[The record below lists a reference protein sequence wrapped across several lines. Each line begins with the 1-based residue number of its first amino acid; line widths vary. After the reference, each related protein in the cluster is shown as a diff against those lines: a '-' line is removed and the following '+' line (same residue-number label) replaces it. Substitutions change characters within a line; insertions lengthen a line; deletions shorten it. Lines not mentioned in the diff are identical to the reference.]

1 MRTLLN
7 TLFITT
13 QGAYLKKD
21 GETVLV
27 SVEHE
32 TRLRVP
38 IHTLSGIVCF
48 GNVGCSPP
56 LMGFCAERQVGLSFL
71 SEHGR
76 FLARVEGET
85 KGNVLLRRE
94 QYRIADSDA
103 AATEMARSFLIG
115 KLANARH
122 VLLRGSRE
130 RSDPA
135 QSAALDQAAAYLA
148 GQMKQ
153 MEKKGGLDGLRG
165 VEGDAART
173 YFEVFPHLIL
183 SDAPAFGFKQRS
195 RRPPLDPVNA
205 LLSFLYT
212 LLTHDVRGA
221 LESVGLDSFVGFL
234 HRDRP
239 GRAGLAL
246 DLMEELRP
254 FVADRLALSLINRKQ
269 IREEHFRTAE
279 TGAVYLNDE
288 GRKSVLTAYQAKKQE
303 EISHPFLGE
312 KLVIGLLPFVQA
324 VLLART
330 IRKDLSTYPPFLPR

>member
-1 MRTLLN
+1 MRALLN
-7 TLFITT
+7 TLYITT

-21 GETVLV
+21 GETVIV
-27 SVEHE
+27 SVEKE

-48 GNVGCSPP
+48 GNVACSPF

-94 QYRIADSDA
+94 HYRIADSGSA
-103 AATEMARSFLIG
+103 STEIARGFLIG
-115 KLANARH
+115 KLANSRQ
-122 VLLRGSRE
+122 VLLRGGRE
-130 RSDPA
+130 REDPVEVEN
-135 QSAALDQAAAYLA
+135 LDRAAAYLA
-148 GQMKQ
+148 RQLKEV
-153 MEKKGGLDGLRG
+153 EKKDSLEGLRG
-165 VEGDAART
+165 LEGDAART
-173 YFEVFPHLIL
+173 YFGAFPHLIL
-183 SDAPAFGFKQRS
+183 SDSPAFEFRERS

-205 LLSFLYT
+205 LLSYLYT

-269 IREEHFRTAE
+269 IREEHFRSAE
-279 TGAVYLNDE
+279 TGAVYLNDD
-288 GRKSVLTAYQAKKQE
+288 GRKIVLTAWQTKKQE
-303 EISHPFLGE
+303 ELSHPFLGE
-312 KLVIGLLPFVQA
+312 KLAIGLVPFVQA

-330 IRKDLSTYPPFLPR
+330 IRRELDSYPPFLPR

>member
-1 MRTLLN
+1 VRALLN
-7 TLFITT
+7 TLYITT

-48 GNVGCSPP
+48 GNVGCSPS

-94 QYRIADSDA
+94 QYRLADSDA
-103 AATEMARSFLIG
+103 ASTEMARGFLIG
-115 KLANARH
+115 KLGNSRQI
-122 VLLRGSRE
+122 LLRGSRE
-130 RSDPA
+130 RAETA
-135 QSAALDQAAAYLA
+135 QSEALDRAARYLA
-148 GQMKQ
+148 GQLKQ
-153 MEKKGGLDGLRG
+153 VETKGGLDGLRG
-165 VEGDAART
+165 IEGDAARA
-173 YFEVFPHLIL
+173 YFEVFPHLIV
-183 SDAPAFGFKQRS
+183 SDAPAFAFKERS

-205 LLSFLYT
+205 LLSFVYT

-246 DLMEELRP
+246 DVMEELRP
-254 FVADRLALSLINRKQ
+254 FVADRLVLSLINRKQ
-269 IREEHFRTAE
+269 IREEHFRYAE
-279 TGAVYLNDE
+279 TGAVYLDDE
-288 GRKSVLTAYQAKKQE
+288 GRKAVLTAYQAKKQE
-303 EISHPFLGE
+303 ELSHPFLGE
-312 KLVIGLLPFVQA
+312 KLAIGLLPFVQA

-330 IRKDLSTYPPFLPR
+330 IRKDLSCYPPFLPR

>member
-1 MRTLLN
+1 MRALLN
-7 TLFITT
+7 TLYITT

-32 TRLRVP
+32 IRLRVP

-103 AATEMARSFLIG
+103 ASTEMARGFLIG
-115 KLANARH
+115 KLGNARQI
-122 VLLRGSRE
+122 LLRGGRE
-130 RSDPA
+130 RPDPA
-135 QSAALDQAAAYLA
+135 QSEALDHAAAYLA
-148 GQMKQ
+148 GQLKQ
-153 MEKKGGLDGLRG
+153 VETKSGLDGLRG
-165 VEGDAART
+165 IEGDAART
-173 YFEVFPHLIL
+173 YFEVFPHLIA
-183 SDAPAFGFKQRS
+183 SDAPAFAFKQRS

-205 LLSFLYT
+205 LLSFVYT

-254 FVADRLALSLINRKQ
+254 FVADRLVLSLINRKQ
-269 IREEHFRTAE
+269 IREEHFRYGE

-288 GRKSVLTAYQAKKQE
+288 GRKAVLTAYQAKKQE

-312 KLVIGLLPFVQA
+312 KLAIGLLPFVQA

>member
-1 MRTLLN
+1 MRALLN
-7 TLFITT
+7 TLYITT

-21 GETVLV
+21 GDTVLV

-48 GNVGCSPP
+48 GNIGCSPP

-103 AATEMARSFLIG
+103 ASTEMARGFLIG
-115 KLANARH
+115 KLGNARQI
-122 VLLRGSRE
+122 LLRGGRE
-130 RSDPA
+130 RTAPA
-135 QSAALDQAAAYLA
+135 QSGDLDRAAAYLA
-148 GQMKQ
+148 GQLKQ
-153 MEKKGGLDGLRG
+153 IQTKDELEGLRG
-165 VEGDAART
+165 IEGDAART
-173 YFEVFPHLIL
+173 YFEVFPHLIV
-183 SDAPAFGFKQRS
+183 SDSPAFAFKQRS

-205 LLSFLYT
+205 LLSFVYT

-221 LESVGLDSFVGFL
+221 LETVGLDSFVGFL

-246 DLMEELRP
+246 DMMEELRP
-254 FVADRLALSLINRKQ
+254 FVADRLVLSLINRKQ
-269 IREEHFRTAE
+269 IREEHFRYGE
-279 TGAVYLNDE
+279 TGDVYLNDD
-288 GRKSVLTAYQAKKQE
+288 GRKAVLTAYQSKKQE

-312 KLVIGLLPFVQA
+312 KLAIGLVPFVQA

-330 IRKDLSTYPPFLPR
+330 IRKDLSIYPPFLPR

>member
-1 MRTLLN
+1 MRALLN
-7 TLFITT
+7 TLYITT

-21 GETVLV
+21 GDTVLV
-27 SVEHE
+27 SVEKE

-48 GNVGCSPP
+48 GNVSCSPF

-71 SEHGR
+71 SEHGH

-94 QYRIADSDA
+94 QYRLADTEAASTEIA
-103 AATEMARSFLIG
+103 RGFLIG
-115 KLANARH
+115 KLGNARQ
-122 VLLRGSRE
+122 VLMRGSRE
-130 RSDPA
+130 REDPG
-135 QSAALDQAAAYLA
+135 QIEELDRAAAYQARQLKEVA
-148 GQMKQ
+148 
-153 MEKKGGLDGLRG
+153 KKDNLDGLRG
-165 VEGDAART
+165 LEGDAARS
-173 YFEVFPHLIL
+173 YFGVFSHLIL
-183 SDAPAFGFKQRS
+183 SESPAFLFRERS

-212 LLTHDVRGA
+212 LLSHDVRGA
-221 LESVGLDSFVGFL
+221 LETVGLDSFVGFL

-269 IREEHFRTAE
+269 IREEHFRNTE
-279 TGAVYLNDE
+279 TGAVYLNDD
-288 GRKSVLTAYQAKKQE
+288 GRKIVLTAYQARKQE
-303 EISHPFLGE
+303 EISHPYLGE
-312 KLVIGLLPFVQA
+312 KLVIGLVPFVQA

-330 IRKDLSTYPPFLPR
+330 IRKELSTYPPFLPR

>member
-1 MRTLLN
+1 MRALLN
-7 TLFITT
+7 TLYITT

-48 GNVGCSPP
+48 GNVGCSPY

-71 SEHGR
+71 SQHGR

-85 KGNVLLRRE
+85 KGNVLLRRQ
-94 QYRIADSDA
+94 QYRVADSDTL
-103 AATEMARSFLIG
+103 ATEIARGFLIG
-115 KLANARH
+115 KLGNSRQ

-130 RSDPA
+130 RSDPE
-135 QSAALDQAAAYLA
+135 QTGDLDQAAAYLA
-148 GQMKQ
+148 RQLKEVEGKD
-153 MEKKGGLDGLRG
+153 GLDGLRG
-165 VEGDAART
+165 LEGDAARC
-173 YFEVFPHLIL
+173 YFSVFPHLIL
-183 SDAPAFGFKQRS
+183 SDSAAFGFRDRS

-221 LESVGLDSFVGFL
+221 IESVGLDSFVGFL

-254 FVADRLALSLINRKQ
+254 FVADRLALTLINRKQ
-269 IREEHFRTAE
+269 IREEHFRRVE

-288 GRKSVLTAYQAKKQE
+288 GRKIVLTAYQAKKQE
-303 EISHPFLGE
+303 ELSHPFLGE
-312 KLVIGLLPFVQA
+312 KLEIGLVPFVQA

>member
-1 MRTLLN
+1 MRALLN
-7 TLFITT
+7 TLYITT
-13 QGAYLKKD
+13 QGAYLTKD

-27 SVEHE
+27 SVEHK

-38 IHTLSGIVCF
+38 IHTLTGIVCF
-48 GNVGCSPP
+48 GNVLCSPP

-71 SEHGR
+71 SEHGH

-94 QYRIADSDA
+94 HYRMADSA
-103 AATEMARSFLIG
+103 TAATELARGFLIG
-115 KLANARH
+115 KLANTRQ

-130 RSDPA
+130 RSDLG
-135 QSAALDQAAAYLA
+135 QSEPLERAAAYLA
-148 GQMKQ
+148 GQLK
-153 MEKKGGLDGLRG
+153 EVGKKGGLDGLRG
-165 VEGDAART
+165 IEGDAART
-173 YFEVFPHLIL
+173 YFEVFPNLIL
-183 SDAPAFGFKQRS
+183 SDSPAFEFKQRS

-221 LESVGLDSFVGFL
+221 LESVGIDSFVGFL

-239 GRAGLAL
+239 GRASLAL

-269 IREEHFRTAE
+269 IRDEHFRHAE

-288 GRKSVLTAYQAKKQE
+288 GRKTVLTAYQSKKQE

-312 KLVIGLLPFVQA
+312 KIAIGLIPFVQA
-324 VLLART
+324 VLLARV
-330 IRKDLSTYPPFLPR
+330 IRKDLSAYPPFLPR

>member
-1 MRTLLN
+1 MRALLN
-7 TLFITT
+7 TLYITT

-32 TRLRVP
+32 IRLRVP
-38 IHTLSGIVCF
+38 IHTLCGIVCF

-71 SEHGR
+71 SEHGH
-76 FLARVEGET
+76 FLARIEGET

-94 QYRIADSDA
+94 QYRIADSDV
-103 AATEMARSFLIG
+103 AATEMARAFLIG
-115 KLANARH
+115 KLANARQ

-130 RSDPA
+130 RPGPA
-135 QSAALDQAAAYLA
+135 QSEALDRAAAYLA
-148 GQMKQ
+148 GQLKQ
-153 MEKKGGLDGLRG
+153 LEKKEGLDGLRG
-165 VEGDAART
+165 IEGDAARA
-173 YFEVFPHLIL
+173 YFEAFPNLIIG
-183 SDAPAFGFKQRS
+183 DAPAFAFKQRS

-234 HRDRP
+234 HRDRS

-254 FVADRLALSLINRKQ
+254 FVADRLAFSLINRRQ
-269 IREEHFRTAE
+269 VREEHFRYTE

-288 GRKSVLTAYQAKKQE
+288 GRKTVLIAWQAKKQE
-303 EISHPFLGE
+303 ELSHPFLGE
-312 KLVIGLLPFVQA
+312 KLAIGLVPFVQA

-330 IRKDLSTYPPFLPR
+330 IRKDMSAYPPFLPR

>member
-1 MRTLLN
+1 M
-7 TLFITT
+7 
-13 QGAYLKKD
+13 
-21 GETVLV
+21 
-27 SVEHE
+27 
-32 TRLRVP
+32 
-38 IHTLSGIVCF
+38 
-48 GNVGCSPP
+48 
-56 LMGFCAERQVGLSFL
+56 
-71 SEHGR
+71 
-76 FLARVEGET
+76 
-85 KGNVLLRRE
+85 
-94 QYRIADSDA
+94 ADSETA
-103 AATEMARSFLIG
+103 STEMARSFLMG

-122 VLLRGSRE
+122 VLMRGSRE
-130 RSDPA
+130 RSDA
-135 QSAALDQAAAYLA
+135 TQSEALDQAATYLA

-153 MEKKGGLDGLRG
+153 LETKDGLEGLRG

-173 YFEVFPHLIL
+173 YFEVFRYLIL
-183 SDAPAFGFKQRS
+183 SDEPAFAFRHRS

-269 IREEHFRTAE
+269 VREEHFRYGE

-288 GRKSVLTAYQAKKQE
+288 GRKAVLTAYQAKKQE

-312 KLVIGLLPFVQA
+312 KIAVGLLPFVQA

>member
-1 MRTLLN
+1 MRALLN
-7 TLFITT
+7 TLYITT
-13 QGAYLKKD
+13 QGAYLQKD
-21 GETVLV
+21 GESVLV
-27 SVEHE
+27 KVEHE
-32 TRLRVP
+32 VRLRVP

-103 AATEMARSFLIG
+103 ASTEMARGFLIG
-115 KLANARH
+115 KLGNSRQI
-122 VLLRGSRE
+122 LLRGSRE
-130 RSDPA
+130 RPDTA
-135 QSAALDQAAAYLA
+135 QSEALDHAAAYLA
-148 GQMKQ
+148 GQLKQ
-153 MEKKGGLDGLRG
+153 VETKAGLDGLRG
-165 VEGDAART
+165 IEGDAART
-173 YFEVFPHLIL
+173 YFEVFTHLVV
-183 SDAPAFGFKQRS
+183 SDAPAFAFNQRS

-205 LLSFLYT
+205 LLSFVYT

-254 FVADRLALSLINRKQ
+254 FVADRLVLSLINRKQ
-269 IREEHFRTAE
+269 IREEHFRYGE
-279 TGAVYLNDE
+279 TGAVYLDDE
-288 GRKSVLTAYQAKKQE
+288 GRKAVLTAYQAKKQE
-303 EISHPFLGE
+303 ELSHPFLGE
-312 KLVIGLLPFVQA
+312 KLAIGLLPFVQA

>member
-1 MRTLLN
+1 MRALLN
-7 TLFITT
+7 TLYITT
-13 QGAYLKKD
+13 QGAYLMKD

-94 QYRIADSDA
+94 QYRIADSGEA
-103 AATEMARSFLIG
+103 STALARGFLVG
-115 KLANARH
+115 KLANSRQ

-130 RSDPA
+130 RSDPS
-135 QSAALDQAAAYLA
+135 QSDALDQAAVYLA
-148 GQMKQ
+148 RQLQ
-153 MEKKGGLDGLRG
+153 EIEKKDGLDGLRG
-165 VEGDAART
+165 LEGDAART
-173 YFEVFPHLIL
+173 YFQVFPHLIL
-183 SDAPAFGFKQRS
+183 SDAPAFEFRERS

-254 FVADRLALSLINRKQ
+254 FVADRLALTLINRKQ
-269 IREEHFRTAE
+269 IREEHFRHTE

-288 GRKSVLTAYQAKKQE
+288 GRKVVLTAYQTKKQE
-303 EISHPFLGE
+303 ELAHPFIGE
-312 KLVIGLLPFVQA
+312 KLPIGLLPFVQA
-324 VLLART
+324 VLLARA
-330 IRKDLSTYPPFLPR
+330 IRKDLSAYPPFLPR